1 MKNFLRFVW
10 HYFRNSPWY
19 MWVLRIGLALLL
31 FKLFLWSRMLENLP
45 QK

>member
-1 MKNFLRFVW
+1 MKKFLNFAW
-10 HYFRNSPWY
+10 NYFKNSPWY

-31 FKLFLWSRMLENLP
+31 VKLFFWSQMLNNL